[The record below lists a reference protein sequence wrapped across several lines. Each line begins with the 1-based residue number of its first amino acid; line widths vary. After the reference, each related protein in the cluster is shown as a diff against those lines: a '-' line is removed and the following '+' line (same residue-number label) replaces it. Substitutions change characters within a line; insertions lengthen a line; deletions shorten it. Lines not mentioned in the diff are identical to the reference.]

1 MFVPSGHFL
10 ALFQQFYLVSIE
22 VLSWFEGTI
31 LQEIE
36 EHLSKSEFKE
46 LFSLAAKEP

>member
-1 MFVPSGHFL
+1 MFFQE
-10 ALFQQFYLVSIE
+10 LFE

-46 LFSLAAKEP
+46 LYSLAAKEP